1 MADGAGER
9 EQFPA
14 WAKEHDVVAEI
25 EQGGVKY
32 KVPPSVRDRLNA
44 PLALCRCARW
54 AITRDS
60 CITGNITGNIPGIT
74 AAPRS

>member
-25 EQGGVKY
+25 EQGGVKH

-44 PLALCRCARW
+44 PRDGRVELCFSRLSR
-54 AITRDS
+54 
-60 CITGNITGNIPGIT
+60 
-74 AAPRS
+74 APLVYVVC